1 MKYMS
6 DYKNQAWSLKL
17 EKSVRTGSDN
27 CDYNFGTFLLKMTR
41 KYHIIWYW
49 CQDIWDSYMVEEDQK
64 IRARPERSRF
74 FSCSLSLHHWFWSWC
89 WCSQVP
95 QPTSVSWGTWLV
107 LILVLGWVLRPEAGC
122 WVPAFQRKMAAIA
135 ELGMRGV
142 AVGWR
147 GRERECPTFDLI
159 WK

>member
-1 MKYMS
+1 MITTMMGVIIVIII
-6 DYKNQAWSLKL
+6 LVL
-17 EKSVRTGSDN
+17 LIILV
-27 CDYNFGTFLLKMTR
+27 LKMTK

-95 QPTSVSWGTWLV
+95 QPTSVSWGTWLPV
-107 LILVLGWVLRPEAGC
+107 GFGFGLSTAAWGWMLGSSIPAKDGCDSWAWDAGSGC
-122 WVPAFQRKMAAIA
+122 GLERQREGVPDLWFNLK
-135 ELGMRGV
+135 V
-142 AVGWR
+142 ASNN
-147 GRERECPTFDLI
+147 C
-159 WK
+159 